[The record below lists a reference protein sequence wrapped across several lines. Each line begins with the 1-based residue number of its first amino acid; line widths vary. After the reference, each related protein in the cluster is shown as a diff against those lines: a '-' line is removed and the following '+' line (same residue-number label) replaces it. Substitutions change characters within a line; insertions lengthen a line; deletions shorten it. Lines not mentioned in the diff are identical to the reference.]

1 MKTQKRYSPIQ
12 KVEILREHLDN
23 HVSISD
29 LSDRFNV
36 SPAMIYYWKKQLFE
50 GAITLFKN
58 NKKDQFK
65 FKELQDKDPK
75 QLVEDAK
82 QYAREKPGQAILIS
96 AAVGLILG
104 LLLKRR

>member
-1 MKTQKRYSPIQ
+1 MNTNKRYSPIQ
-12 KVEILREHLDN
+12 KVEMLREHLDN
-23 HVSISD
+23 HVSISE

-65 FKELQDKDPK
+65 FKELQDKLK
-75 QLVEDAK
+75 EKDA
-82 QYAREKPGQAILIS
+82 LI
-96 AAVGLILG
+96 AEIVADNIR
-104 LLLKRR
+104 LKKKLNGDS

>member
-1 MKTQKRYSPIQ
+1 LKTQKRYSPIQ

-65 FKELQDKDPK
+65 FKELLDKLK
-75 QLVEDAK
+75 
-82 QYAREKPGQAILIS
+82 EKDTIIAEIVADNIR
-96 AAVGLILG
+96 
-104 LLLKRR
+104 LKKKLNGES

>member
-1 MKTQKRYSPIQ
+1 MNTQKRYSPIQ
-12 KVEILREHLDN
+12 KVEMLREHLDN

-65 FKELQDKDPK
+65 FKELQDKLK
-75 QLVEDAK
+75 GKDA
-82 QYAREKPGQAILIS
+82 LI
-96 AAVGLILG
+96 AEIVADNIR
-104 LLLKRR
+104 LKKKLTGDR

>member
-1 MKTQKRYSPIQ
+1 MNTNKRYSPIQ

-29 LSDRFNV
+29 LSDRFKV

-65 FKELQDKDPK
+65 FKELHDKLK
-75 QLVEDAK
+75 EKDA
-82 QYAREKPGQAILIS
+82 LI
-96 AAVGLILG
+96 AEIVADNIR
-104 LLLKRR
+104 LKKKLNGDS

>member
-1 MKTQKRYSPIQ
+1 MNTNKRYSPIQ
-12 KVEILREHLDN
+12 KVEMLREHLDN

-36 SPAMIYYWKKQLFE
+36 SPAMIYYWKKQLLE

-65 FKELQDKDPK
+65 FKELQDKLK
-75 QLVEDAK
+75 EKDA
-82 QYAREKPGQAILIS
+82 LI
-96 AAVGLILG
+96 AEIVADNIR
-104 LLLKRR
+104 LKKKLNGDS

>member
-1 MKTQKRYSPIQ
+1 MNTQKRYSPIQ
-12 KVEILREHLDN
+12 KVEMLREHLDN

-50 GAITLFKN
+50 EAITLFKN

-65 FKELQDKDPK
+65 FKELQDKLK
-75 QLVEDAK
+75 EKDAII
-82 QYAREKPGQAILIS
+82 AEIVADNIR
-96 AAVGLILG
+96 
-104 LLLKRR
+104 LKKKLNGES

>member
-1 MKTQKRYSPIQ
+1 MNTQKRYSPIQ

-29 LSDRFNV
+29 LSDRFHV

-65 FKELQDKDPK
+65 FKELHDKLNEK
-75 QLVEDAK
+75 DAII
-82 QYAREKPGQAILIS
+82 AEIVADNIR
-96 AAVGLILG
+96 
-104 LLLKRR
+104 LKKKLNGES

>member
-1 MKTQKRYSPIQ
+1 MNTNKRYSPIQ
-12 KVEILREHLDN
+12 KVEMLREHLDN

-36 SPAMIYYWKKQLFE
+36 SPSMIYYWKKQLLE

-65 FKELQDKDPK
+65 FKELQDKLK
-75 QLVEDAK
+75 EKDA
-82 QYAREKPGQAILIS
+82 LI
-96 AAVGLILG
+96 AEIVADNIR
-104 LLLKRR
+104 LKKKLTGDS

>member
-65 FKELQDKDPK
+65 FKELLDKLK
-75 QLVEDAK
+75 
-82 QYAREKPGQAILIS
+82 EKDTIIAEIVADNIR
-96 AAVGLILG
+96 
-104 LLLKRR
+104 LKKKLNGES

>member
-65 FKELQDKDPK
+65 FKELQDKLK
-75 QLVEDAK
+75 EKDAII
-82 QYAREKPGQAILIS
+82 AEIVADNIR
-96 AAVGLILG
+96 
-104 LLLKRR
+104 LKKKLNGES

>member
-1 MKTQKRYSPIQ
+1 MNTSKRYSPIQ
-12 KVEILREHLDN
+12 KVEMLREHLDN

-65 FKELQDKDPK
+65 FKELQDKLK
-75 QLVEDAK
+75 EKDAII
-82 QYAREKPGQAILIS
+82 AEIVADNIR
-96 AAVGLILG
+96 
-104 LLLKRR
+104 LKKKLTGEN

>member
-1 MKTQKRYSPIQ
+1 MNTQKRYSPIQ
-12 KVEILREHLDN
+12 KVEMLREHLDN

-65 FKELQDKDPK
+65 FKELQDKLK
-75 QLVEDAK
+75 EKDA
-82 QYAREKPGQAILIS
+82 LI
-96 AAVGLILG
+96 AEIVADNIR
-104 LLLKRR
+104 LKKKLTGDR